1 MKTTIYLIIIAF
13 SITKVQ
19 AQKSEAPREILIK
32 IMNAEIAIKEK
43 RKFNQT
49 ELSEIICLTNIGTKK
64 GEGSYTGII
73 SYPDESE
80 IQMWKDWYEKNKTK
94 ISYSTTSYIFNKEV
108 FNGKQKV
115 IQVEYEIGKFR
126 NTTCGQDKDLEDWFQ
141 KSNVRN

>member
-1 MKTTIYLIIIAF
+1 MRTTIYLILMAF

-19 AQKSEAPREILIK
+19 AQESDASGQILIK

-43 RKFNQT
+43 RKFNQA

-64 GEGSYTGII
+64 GEGSYIGII

-94 ISYSTTSYIFNKEV
+94 ISYSTTSDIFNKEV
-108 FNGKQKV
+108 FDGKQKV

-126 NTTCGQDKDLEDWFQ
+126 NTVCGQDKDLEDWFQ
-141 KSNVRN
+141 KNNVRN

>member
-1 MKTTIYLIIIAF
+1 MRTTIYLILIAF

-19 AQKSEAPREILIK
+19 AQESDAPRQILIK

-43 RKFNQT
+43 RKFNQA
-49 ELSEIICLTNIGTKK
+49 ELSEITCLTNIGTKK
-64 GEGSYTGII
+64 GEGSYIGII

-94 ISYSTTSYIFNKEV
+94 ISYSTTSDIFNKEV

-126 NTTCGQDKDLEDWFQ
+126 NSVCGQDKDLEDWFQ